1 MNYLNILR
9 NPKKILKNTKKYQYI
24 PKNIKKYTKI
34 PNNNTLKISKH
45 YKYQNNKNTKTLK
58 IQIS

>member
-45 YKYQNNKNTKTLK
+45 YKY
-58 IQIS
+58 